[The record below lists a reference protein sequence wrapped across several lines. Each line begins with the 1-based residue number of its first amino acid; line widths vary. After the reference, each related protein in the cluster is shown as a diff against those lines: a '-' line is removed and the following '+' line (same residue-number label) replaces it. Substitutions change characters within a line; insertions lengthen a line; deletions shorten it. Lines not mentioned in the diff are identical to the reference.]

1 MRRGGVERA
10 SSGVTREQVL
20 LQVRWGGVM
29 SGIFDFLVV
38 SVFLVVFSGNPDS
51 GARGF
56 S

>member
-1 MRRGGVERA
+1 MA

-29 SGIFDFLVV
+29 SGIFDFLVN
-38 SVFLVVFSGNPDS
+38 VFLVVFCGNPYS

-56 S
+56 N